1 VIELR
6 GGSKYTHRPPRT
18 DEPKPPAAIPK
29 CPRHLDKEAK
39 KEWRR
44 MVKELEPLGVLT
56 RLDKAVLARYCQGS
70 SKLAALKEELNTI
83 KNPELESNSLTVR
96 AEQYRIDY
104 QRWNQARIE
113 TAKGLFKTEGG
124 KLKKMGNDLPPKLE
138 GVKFIKNPYLEIER
152 QSFTQMMI
160 TENKIRMELRAIDEQ
175 MRRDEIEMGL
185 TPSSRS
191 RVKVAGGQPD
201 KGSEKERFFS

>member
-1 VIELR
+1 M
-6 GGSKYTHRPPRT
+6 THRPPRT

-44 MVKELEPLGVLT
+44 MVKELEPLGILT

-70 SKLAALKEELNTI
+70 AKLAALKEELNTI

-104 QRWNQARIE
+104 QRWNQARVE
-113 TAKGLFKTEGG
+113 TAKGLFK
-124 KLKKMGNDLPPKLE
+124 LE
-138 GVKFIKNPYLEIER
+138 GTKFIENPYLKIER

-160 TENKIRMELRAIDEQ
+160 TENKIKMELRSIDEQ

-185 TPSSRS
+185 TPSSRA
-191 RVKVAGGQPD
+191 RVKVNPPPKQED
-201 KGSEKERFFS
+201 EKERFFS